1 MYCIGMAPGSGHSRI
16 KSASESTRLAAR
28 VYCRPV
34 TVTTDRRCGKK
45 PLSAGGVQS
54 PREWP
59 ASVDRQ
65 LKNHSSVPTKTPPQ
79 PTAEE
84 SGYLRDPEVQLML
97 RAKEGDDGAFTQL
110 VKAYQDRL
118 TNIFFHMVSSQE
130 AAEDLAQDV
139 FLRIYRARHGYQPTA
154 RFSTWLFRIA
164 NNLASNS
171 RRSKGRRKEVNLA
184 GSESGPLGVRPQEQL
199 AIEKSGLM
207 PNRQLDKQE
216 LQTVVQQAMEQLN
229 ERQRLAVLLNKY
241 EDMSY
246 EDIGAA
252 MELSAAAVKSLLSRA
267 RENLRLVL
275 EPYMQL
281 GREAN

>member
-1 MYCIGMAPGSGHSRI
+1 MISPRSGGTSF
-16 KSASESTRLAAR
+16 KKWCPSGNLLARA
-28 VYCRPV
+28 VFN
-34 TVTTDRRCGKK
+34 DRREANR
-45 PLSAGGVQS
+45 PRRDPFPVPANALPSS
-54 PREWP
+54 PP
-59 ASVDRQ
+59 D
-65 LKNHSSVPTKTPPQ
+65 
-79 PTAEE
+79 E

-97 RAKEGDDGAFTQL
+97 RAKEGDDAAFTQL

-118 TNIFFHMVSSQE
+118 TNIFFHLVSSKE

-199 AIEKSGLM
+199 AVEKSGLM
-207 PNRQLDKQE
+207 PARQLDKQE
-216 LQTVVQQAMEQLN
+216 LQAVVQKAMETLN

-246 EDIGAA
+246 EDIGEA
-252 MELSAAAVKSLLSRA
+252 MEMSAAAVKSLLSRA

-281 GREAN
+281 GREAK

>member
-1 MYCIGMAPGSGHSRI
+1 MVFNQCAN
-16 KSASESTRLAAR
+16 A
-28 VYCRPV
+28 CR
-34 TVTTDRRCGKK
+34 R
-45 PLSAGGVQS
+45 
-54 PREWP
+54 
-59 ASVDRQ
+59 VDRS
-65 LKNHSSVPTKTPPQ
+65 LKNHPSVPTQTQ
-79 PTAEE
+79 PELPVE
-84 SGYLRDPEVQLML
+84 DSGFLRDPEVQLML
-97 RAKEGDDGAFTQL
+97 RAKQGDDGAFTQL
-110 VKAYQDRL
+110 VKTYQDRL
-118 TNIFFHMVSSQE
+118 TNIFYHLVQSQD

-184 GSESGPLGVRPQEQL
+184 GSESGPLGIRPQEQL

-216 LQTVVQQAMEQLN
+216 LQVIVQQALEQLN
-229 ERQRLAVLLNKY
+229 ERQRMAVLLHKY

-246 EDIGAA
+246 ADIGDA
-252 MELSAAAVKSLLSRA
+252 MEMSAAAVKSLLSRA
-267 RENLRLVL
+267 RENLRQVL

-281 GREAN
+281 GKEAR